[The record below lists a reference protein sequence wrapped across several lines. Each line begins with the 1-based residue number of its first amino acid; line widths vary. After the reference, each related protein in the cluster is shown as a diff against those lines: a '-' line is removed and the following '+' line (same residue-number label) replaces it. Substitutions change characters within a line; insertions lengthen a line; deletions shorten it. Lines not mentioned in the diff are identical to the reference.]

1 MLISHEIRFKLQ
13 TRIVNLKHHRFR
25 TFSLITTLKLSNK
38 KGHLIQKRYF
48 MTSPIFRMLREGPKS
63 DVNWVQGGAE
73 MTPLQS
79 DTLMGKQTPFLWDD
93 HKKTQT
99 KKAYH
104 KLINYLR
111 KMFVFYLSRILGTLS
126 VFFVYAHQGMEGK
139 INQQTLCLF
148 NVTAIVCLQS

>member
-1 MLISHEIRFKLQ
+1 
-13 TRIVNLKHHRFR
+13 
-25 TFSLITTLKLSNK
+25 
-38 KGHLIQKRYF
+38 
-48 MTSPIFRMLREGPKS
+48 
-63 DVNWVQGGAE
+63 

-93 HKKTQT
+93 HKKTHT

-126 VFFVYAHQGMEGK
+126 VFFCICSLGIGGENKLADAMFV
-139 INQQTLCLF
+139 
-148 NVTAIVCLQS
+148 